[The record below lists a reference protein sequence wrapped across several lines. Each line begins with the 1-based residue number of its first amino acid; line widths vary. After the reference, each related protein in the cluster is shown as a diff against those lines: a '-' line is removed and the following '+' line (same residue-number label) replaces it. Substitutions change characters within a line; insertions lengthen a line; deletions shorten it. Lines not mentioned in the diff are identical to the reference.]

1 MGDNQNFIPDI
12 INLGNKDEACNNLNF
27 LVNII
32 ASLKS
37 RSETTKN
44 CKFVLRDGGRGISE
58 EL

>member
-1 MGDNQNFIPDI
+1 MKDNQNFIPDI
-12 INLGNKDEACNNLNF
+12 INLGNKDEAFNNLNF

-37 RSETTKN
+37 RSETIKN
-44 CKFVLRDGGRGISE
+44 CKIVLRDEDRGISE